1 MMDVLK
7 KAMLAGIG
15 IASLTM
21 DKVEELTK
29 EVIDKGN
36 LSEQEGEK
44 FLQDIQKRAEESRE
58 AMRQQIDRLVE
69 STIGRMQLARISD
82 LEKLQA
88 EIEGLRKEIEAL
100 RLVRSKDE
108 SSGG

>member
-1 MMDVLK
+1 MMDLFK
-7 KAMLAGIG
+7 KAVLAGIG

-21 DKVEELTK
+21 EKVEELSK
-29 EVIDKGN
+29 DLIDKGK

-44 FLQDIQKRAEESRE
+44 FLQEMQKRAEESRE
-58 AMRQQIDRLVE
+58 ALKQQTDRLVE
-69 STIGRMQLARISD
+69 SAIGRMQLAKASD

-100 RLVRSKDE
+100 RTVRQDE
-108 SSGG
+108 

>member
-1 MMDVLK
+1 MMDLFR
-7 KAMLAGIG
+7 KAVLAGIG

-21 DKVEELTK
+21 EKVEELSK
-29 EVIDKGN
+29 DLIDKGK

-44 FLQDIQKRAEESRE
+44 FLQEMQKRAEESRE
-58 AMRQQIDRLVE
+58 ALKQQTDRLVE
-69 STIGRMQLARISD
+69 SAIDRMQLAKASD

-100 RLVRSKDE
+100 RTVRKDE
-108 SSGG
+108 

>member
-1 MMDVLK
+1 MMDLFK
-7 KAMLAGIG
+7 KAVLAGIG

-21 DKVEELTK
+21 EKVEELSK
-29 EVIDKGN
+29 DLIDKGK

-44 FLQDIQKRAEESRE
+44 FLQEMQKRAEESRE
-58 AMRQQIDRLVE
+58 ALKQQTDRLVE
-69 STIGRMQLARISD
+69 SAIGRMQLAKASD

-100 RLVRSKDE
+100 RTVRKDE
-108 SSGG
+108 

>member
-1 MMDVLK
+1 MMDLFK
-7 KAMLAGIG
+7 KAVLAGIG

-21 DKVEELTK
+21 EKVEELSK
-29 EVIDKGN
+29 DLIDKGK

-44 FLQDIQKRAEESRE
+44 FLQEMQKRAEESRE
-58 AMRQQIDRLVE
+58 ALKQQTDRLVE
-69 STIGRMQLARISD
+69 SAIDRMQLAKASD

-100 RLVRSKDE
+100 RTVRKE
-108 SSGG
+108 E

>member
-1 MMDVLK
+1 MMDLFR
-7 KAMLAGIG
+7 KAVLAGIG

-21 DKVEELTK
+21 EKVEELSK
-29 EVIDKGN
+29 DLIDKGK

-44 FLQDIQKRAEESRE
+44 FLQEMQKRAEESRE
-58 AMRQQIDRLVE
+58 ALKQQTDRFVE
-69 STIGRMQLARISD
+69 SAIDRMQLAKASD

-100 RLVRSKDE
+100 RTVRKDE
-108 SSGG
+108 